1 MAVPSSA
8 PSVPPSLEDGYR
20 HRGQRRALVRELRQ
34 KGIHDERVL
43 AAIAEVPR
51 HLFFDPAFE
60 AHAYQDKAFPI
71 GEGQTISQPYTVAF
85 QTQLLTIEPTHRVLE
100 VGTGSGYQCAVLLRL
115 TSHVQSIE
123 LSPVL
128 FERTRQR
135 QAALGLHGA
144 GLYCGDGSLGLP
156 AHAPYDRI
164 LVTAGAP
171 GLPPALLRQL
181 RIGGQLIIPVGDA
194 QLQQMLRVT
203 REGPEAFVREEFE
216 TFRFVP
222 LRGAEGWRSL

>member
-1 MAVPSSA
+1 MAVPTPASSV
-8 PSVPPSLEDGYR
+8 SSSLEDGYR

-43 AAIAEVPR
+43 TAIAEVPR

-85 QTQLLTIEPTHRVLE
+85 QTQLLNIEPTHRVLE

-115 TSHVQSIE
+115 TPHVQSIE

-135 QAALGLHGA
+135 QAALGLSGA
-144 GLYCGDGSLGLP
+144 ELHCGDGSLGLP
-156 AHAPYDRI
+156 AHAPYDHI

-181 RIGGQLIIPVGDA
+181 RMGGQLVIPVGDA

-203 REGPEAFVREEFE
+203 REGPESFIREEFE
-216 TFRFVP
+216 AFRFVP
-222 LRGAEGWRSL
+222 LRGAEGWQTS

>member
-1 MAVPSSA
+1 MAVPSPA
-8 PSVPPSLEDGYR
+8 PSASSPLEDGYR

-43 AAIAEVPR
+43 TAIAEVPR
-51 HLFFDPAFE
+51 HLFFDPTFE

-85 QTQLLTIEPTHRVLE
+85 QTQLLGIEPSHQVLE
-100 VGTGSGYQCAVLLRL
+100 VGTGSGYQCAVLLRI
-115 TSHVQSIE
+115 TPHVQSIE
-123 LSPVL
+123 LSSVL

-135 QAALGLHGA
+135 QGALGLHGA
-144 GLYCGDGSLGLP
+144 GLHCGDGSLGLP

-164 LVTAGAP
+164 VVTAGAP

-181 RIGGQLIIPVGDA
+181 RIGGQLVIPVGDA
-194 QLQQMLRVT
+194 QFQRMLRIT
-203 REGPEAFVREEFE
+203 REGTESFVREEFE
-216 TFRFVP
+216 AFRFVP
-222 LRGAEGWRSL
+222 LRGAEGWRTS

>member
-1 MAVPSSA
+1 MAVPSPAS
-8 PSVPPSLEDGYR
+8 SVSPALEDGYR

-43 AAIAEVPR
+43 TALAEVPR

-85 QTQLLTIEPTHRVLE
+85 QTQLLNIEPTHRVLE

-115 TSHVQSIE
+115 TPHVQSIE
-123 LSPVL
+123 LSAVL

-135 QAALGLHGA
+135 QAALGLGGA
-144 GLYCGDGSLGLP
+144 GLHCGDGSLGLP

-171 GLPPALLRQL
+171 GLPPTLLRQL

-216 TFRFVP
+216 AFRFVP
-222 LRGAEGWRSL
+222 LRGAEGWRTS